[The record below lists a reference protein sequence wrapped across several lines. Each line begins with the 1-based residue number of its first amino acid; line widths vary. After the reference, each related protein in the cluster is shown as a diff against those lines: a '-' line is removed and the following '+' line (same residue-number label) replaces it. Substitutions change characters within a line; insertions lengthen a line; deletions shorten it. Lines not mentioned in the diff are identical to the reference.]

1 MATNPALVAHLYRR
15 AGFGALP
22 AELDE
27 LSQHSWTD
35 LVDNLLAGLSARPRR
50 RCGPPSSS
58 DEHPPVKCARVP
70 VQRVGRVQRPD
81 LVVAR
86 ADDRYEHAAPGETD
100 AATALPVPDIVVQ
113 GRLAHL
119 MYVQNQIFRTL
130 GPGNFETL
138 VQAVAKDPAML
149 IWLDAATSHR
159 DDPNQNFAREL
170 MERFTMG
177 AGNYTQED
185 VVQSARCF
193 TGWELDNVSGEYF
206 FNPYDNDDGTKKFLG
221 RTGRFTGEDIVSI
234 VCNEPAGHRWVISRL
249 WSWLAYPI
257 TPNAPIVQDFVHG
270 YSKDLNITNLLAAM
284 FHHPAFVSP
293 RAVNGL
299 VKQPVEL
306 LVGALRVLGLTTAPF
321 SPGQLA
327 GQLGN
332 IGQVLFTPPTVGG
345 WGSNQYWQ
353 STGAAAGYIQQAYS
367 LAGIADLTALE
378 NGDGHPAAQVTA
390 ALSLIGLPKVSD
402 RTHAALT
409 SLAESLKT
417 NNGSWPAQQL
427 VTLALLSPE
436 FAMN

>member
-1 MATNPALVAHLYRR
+1 
-15 AGFGALP
+15 
-22 AELDE
+22 
-27 LSQHSWTD
+27 
-35 LVDNLLAGLSARPRR
+35 
-50 RCGPPSSS
+50 
-58 DEHPPVKCARVP
+58 
-70 VQRVGRVQRPD
+70 
-81 LVVAR
+81 
-86 ADDRYEHAAPGETD
+86 
-100 AATALPVPDIVVQ
+100 
-113 GRLAHL
+113 
-119 MYVQNQIFRTL
+119 
-130 GPGNFETL
+130 
-138 VQAVAKDPAML
+138 
-149 IWLDAATSHR
+149 
-159 DDPNQNFAREL
+159 
-170 MERFTMG
+170 
-177 AGNYTQED
+177 
-185 VVQSARCF
+185 
-193 TGWELDNVSGEYF
+193 
-206 FNPYDNDDGTKKFLG
+206 
-221 RTGRFTGEDIVSI
+221 
-234 VCNEPAGHRWVISRL
+234 VISRL

-284 FHHPAFVSP
+284 FNHPAFISP

-367 LAGIADLTALE
+367 LAGVANLTALE
-378 NGDGHPAAQVTA
+378 NGDGHPASQVTA

-436 FAMN
+436 FAIN